1 MTLEESSIFINLKR
15 LRTHLYRAQFA
26 MTKANRIIYGTP
38 LMEYSGKA
46 IAAFVLAFKT
56 KNDAETKLR
65 YSDECMAA
73 FTVLRIDL
81 ENCMEINVIQ
91 YPKRDE
97 ETKEDKVNSEKVE
110 LFRLVAKIDSD
121 MCKWS
126 NSLTKGKTICAEHI
140 AV

>member
-46 IAAFVLAFKT
+46 LAAFVVAFKT
-56 KNDAETKLR
+56 NLDREAKAR
-65 YSDECMAA
+65 YCDECIGA
-73 FTVLRIDL
+73 FAVLRIDL
-81 ENCMEINVIQ
+81 ENCVENNIIQ
-91 YPKRDE
+91 YPKRE
-97 ETKEDKVNSEKVE
+97 GETKEDRVNSEKVE
-110 LFRLVAKIDSD
+110 LFRLVATIDSD

-126 NSLTKGKTICAEHI
+126 GSLTKGKTICAEHI